1 MEDILAISHSE
12 MNFAGFEA
20 AEALCESDT
29 FMLRKAKI
37 ISRLNVP
44 PFP

>member
-1 MEDILAISHSE
+1 MEDILVISRSE
-12 MNFAGFEA
+12 MNFPGFEA
-20 AEALCESDT
+20 AEALCESNT
-29 FMLRKAKI
+29 IMLRKAKI